1 MRAKFALVL
10 PIAGSLSGCS
20 SLVTAI
26 FDRPQIRDEIDTSQS
41 KVVILT
47 MTGDRRLT
55 TTHNGK
61 VCGESYPDV
70 ATAYG
75 ALSKATATASDQG
88 ASGSGNISDQ
98 FQTALLQTFNRTE
111 TADAIRQI
119 GWQIC
124 QAYSN
129 NGITEPEY
137 NKLLD
142 SLITKSFEAIDKRAT
157 APPVIATGPGS
168 VQVNLGSTPSQA
180 GTPAT
185 GSGTGTPETGSRTGT
200 PATGSRT
207 GTPATGS
214 RTGTPATG
222 SGTGTPATGSGTGA
236 PATGSGTEGGT

>member
-1 MRAKFALVL
+1 MRPKLVLVL
-10 PIAGSLSGCS
+10 PVIVPLCGCS
-20 SLVTAI
+20 SFVTAI
-26 FDRPQIRDEIDTSQS
+26 FDRPQIRDEIDTSKD

-55 TTHNGK
+55 TTHNGV

-75 ALSKATATASDQG
+75 ALSKATASASKQG
-88 ASGSGNISDQ
+88 ASASGDISDQ

-129 NGITEPEY
+129 KGITSPEY
-137 NKLLD
+137 HTLLD
-142 SLITKSFEAIDKRAT
+142 SLINKSFGSIDKRAT
-157 APPVIATGPGS
+157 TPPVIATGPGS

-180 GTPAT
+180 GKT
-185 GSGTGTPETGSRTGT
+185 GTASGTGKTGT
-200 PATGSRT
+200 DQEQERRGPTQRQ
-207 GTPATGS
+207 
-214 RTGTPATG
+214 
-222 SGTGTPATGSGTGA
+222 SGR
-236 PATGSGTEGGT
+236 